1 MFLLKDPCFTFRLII
16 HLSLIFAKCL
26 KSDQGSL
33 NLHVDCQMFSFV
45 ETTHFY
51 IEFIVQFHQKSNDLA
66 AREMALIMQHEGRI
80 SDSNTQ
86 VEAR

>member
-1 MFLLKDPCFTFRLII
+1 MFLFNNPCFTFRLII
-16 HLSLIFAKCL
+16 HLSLIFAKRL
-26 KSDQGSL
+26 KSDQGSFI
-33 NLHVDCQMFSFV
+33 LHVDYQLFSFV

-66 AREMALIMQHEGRI
+66 AGEMVLIMQHEGRI
-80 SDSNTQ
+80 SDPSTQ